1 MKFRFLVAVLAV
13 VVGGAALFGG
23 RATTSQAAAG
33 GTIELTCPAIA
44 LQSSSFNCTIGLG
57 TMPDPVTGYQ
67 FVLIYDSPVGPSGTP
82 VGTGTAFTANSWT
95 NNYSAAAVWG
105 GLRVLPGGRS
115 ERRQPAAPDGLHGSR
130 PRLCLAGFAGGGRG
144 DPEHGVHQLHRERP
158 GIVPDPHGHA
168 GGGGAGFGSYT
179 IDGASAP
186 HTNTYV
192 CLGAVCSPTP
202 FSSVDNPAD
211 PIVTVVLPPADVSL
225 TKTGSVPSLVQGQS
239 MSFTLTA
246 TNNSTTTAAPAVV
259 VTDTF
264 NAAFT
269 LGAMPAGCVAA
280 LQVVTCTAASVPALG
295 SVSFVIPVTA
305 SGGAGTTVAN
315 CASETNSS
323 VPADPNSANNTN
335 ICVNTQIIPPAVA
348 WSKSPANQ
356 QVFLCEG
363 GSVGVQGCTADG
375 KNGTVGFDEIMT
387 NQGDPNGLG
396 AFEFTLHFDNLVFNV
411 PVICG
416 TNVAICPTSGSYVDI
431 SAAWALFNAAG
442 RSLVCT
448 MTIPQETQIH
458 VACASTGPI
467 GVGPVWVGAQVMAHV
482 VMQVKDFTRASLFPH
497 KENGIISRFDDTG
510 TEPANTCGQP
520 LNDGTGFVVPG
531 QTTECQ
537 GTALLGILPGGLVA
551 DSHSFVT
558 VRRLEGDLNKD
569 CSVTIAD
576 MQAEATRYGFG
587 LGSLLYNVWYD
598 LEPHTT
604 GADGDIDIKDVQFVF
619 GRFGSEC
626 TSPIPPQV
634 MQTPP
639 DP

>member
-13 VVGGAALFGG
+13 VVGGAAIFGG
-23 RATTSQAAAG
+23 RATTSQAVTG
-33 GTIELTCPAIA
+33 GSITLSCPAVV
-44 LQSSSFNCTIGLG
+44 LQGGSFTCSVGLG

-67 FVLIYDSPVGPSGTP
+67 FVLIYDSPTSTPTAGTFAT
-82 VGTGTAFTANSWT
+82 VTSIV

-105 GLRVLPGGRS
+105 GLEFCPADVMNASNPLLPPGWVGS
-115 ERRQPAAPDGLHGSR
+115 GHGCVSLANPAPAAAIPNMVSFNFTANGLGSF
-130 PRLCLAGFAGGGRG
+130 P
-144 DPEHGVHQLHRERP
+144 VHMVTLGE
-158 GIVPDPHGHA
+158 
-168 GGGGAGFGSYT
+168 GGASFGSFT
-179 IDGASAP
+179 IDGSSAP
-186 HTNTYV
+186 HENTYV
-192 CLGAVCSPTP
+192 CVGVLCVVTP
-202 FSSVDNPAD
+202 ALDVDPHTTNGD

-225 TKTGSVPSLVQGQS
+225 TKTGSVPSLVQSQS
-239 MSFTLTA
+239 MTFTLTA
-246 TNNSTTTAAPAVV
+246 MNNSTTSAAPAVV
-259 VTDTF
+259 VTDTVP
-264 NAAFT
+264 AAFT
-269 LGAMPAGCVAA
+269 IGVLPAGCTAV

-305 SGGAGTTVAN
+305 SSGAGTTVSN

-323 VPADPNSANNTN
+323 VPADPNPANNTN
-335 ICVNTQIIPPAVA
+335 ICASVTIIPPAVA

-363 GSVGVQGCTADG
+363 GVVGVQGCTANG
-375 KNGTVGFDEIMT
+375 LAGTVSFQEIMT

-396 AFEFTLHFDNLVFNV
+396 AFQFTLHFDNSVFNV
-411 PVICG
+411 PVLCG
-416 TNVAICPTSGSYVDI
+416 INVSICPTTGSFVDI
-431 SAAWALFNAAG
+431 SPAWTLFNAAG
-442 RSLVCT
+442 RNLVCT
-448 MTIPQETQIH
+448 MTIPQETQIQ

-467 GVGPVWVGAQVMAHV
+467 GTGPVWVGPQVMANV
-482 VMQVKDFTRASLFPH
+482 TMQVKDFVRASLFPH

-537 GTALLGILPGGLVA
+537 GVALLGILPGGLVA
-551 DSHSFVT
+551 DSHAFVT
-558 VRRLEGDLNKD
+558 IRRLEGDVNKD
-569 CSVTIAD
+569 CSVTVAD

-587 LGSLLYNVWYD
+587 TGSLLYNLWYD

-626 TSPIPPQV
+626 TAPIPPQV